1 MKSEHRISI
10 ILMALIL
17 FFGWASL
24 AEAIGQEPL
33 PPNPYTI
40 NVNVGLTV
48 LPVSVVDNKN
58 HRVSG
63 LTKDNFQVFEDGR
76 RQDIALFEDKDAP
89 VTIAFVVD
97 NSMSMQP
104 KHAAVL
110 AAATAFA
117 ESSNPSDEIFVVNFN
132 QAVHVELPAGVP
144 FTRSPEELRSALSI
158 VNATGRT
165 ALYDAIAAA
174 LDHLKMGT
182 GGKKYVIVVSD
193 GGDNA
198 SHLSKSD
205 ILAMA
210 KSSNAAI
217 YSVAILDENYSDQ
230 DPSILRKLSHVSG
243 GEFYSPETVPGVIET
258 LKLIARDI
266 RQQYTLGYIPSNQAE
281 GGKFHAVKVTASLPG
296 EGKLT
301 VHTRSGYLAPAETS
315 SQAGALETPAPKP

>member
-1 MKSEHRISI
+1 MKPKHRIPE

-17 FFGWASL
+17 FISWASL
-24 AEAIGQEPL
+24 ANALGQEPL

-48 LPVSVVDNKN
+48 LPVTVLDQKS

-63 LTKDNFQVFEDGR
+63 LTKDNFQVYEDGR
-76 RQDIALFEDKDAP
+76 RQDITLFEDKDAP

-104 KHAAVL
+104 KHPAVL

-132 QAVHVELPAGVP
+132 QAVHVELPPGVP
-144 FTRSPEELRSALSI
+144 FTRSPEELRAALSI
-158 VNATGRT
+158 TNATGRT

-174 LDHLKMGT
+174 LEHLKLGA
-182 GGKKYVIVVSD
+182 GKKYVIVVSD

-198 SHLSKSD
+198 SHHSKSE
-205 ILAMA
+205 ILDMA

-217 YSVAILDENYSDQ
+217 YSVAILDENYADQ
-230 DPSILRKLSHVSG
+230 DPSILRRLSRVSG
-243 GEFYSPETVPGVIET
+243 GEFYSPETVPAVIET
-258 LKLIARDI
+258 LKQIARDI
-266 RQQYTLGYIPSNQAE
+266 RQQYTLGYIPANQAE
-281 GGKFHAVKVTASLPG
+281 DGKFHTVKVMASSPS

-301 VHTRSGYLAPAETS
+301 VRTRSGYLAQPETS
-315 SQAGALETPAPKP
+315 SQAGGLNIPARKL